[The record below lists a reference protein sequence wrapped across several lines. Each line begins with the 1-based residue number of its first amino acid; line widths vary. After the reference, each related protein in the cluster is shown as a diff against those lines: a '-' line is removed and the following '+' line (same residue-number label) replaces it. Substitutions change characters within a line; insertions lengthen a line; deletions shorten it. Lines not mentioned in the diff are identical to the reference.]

1 MSCFGDSTS
10 KDIIYSTIQ
19 VKFGGTKTYFST
31 KWIIKRPK
39 KLVNYGKLENGQHK
53 LYISN
58 NL

>member
-19 VKFGGTKTYFST
+19 VLFGGTKTYFST
-31 KWIIKRPK
+31 KWTIKK
-39 KLVNYGKLENGQHK
+39 FVTYGKLENGQHK
-53 LYISN
+53 LHISN